1 MVTIAFY
8 NLKGGVGK
16 TTSAINLA
24 YLAALDG
31 YKTLVWDLDPQGSS
45 SFYLGVSTAVKNE
58 SKKVL
63 KSDIDLL
70 TTIQPSIYKNLA
82 VIPAD
87 LSARHADILLNEG
100 KQSKKR
106 LATLLSSLKKS
117 FDLIIID
124 SPPGISLLHDNIF
137 HAANWILL
145 PNIPTTLSIR
155 SYDTVTS
162 YFADHEFD
170 KDKLKCFFNMVDS
183 RKNLH
188 HETMGFFYQDNLFFK
203 NYIPYL
209 SDIEKMGMNEA
220 PLETFARSSFAAKCY
235 RDLWKEIKDDCLA
248 ENNNQ

>member
-24 YLAALDG
+24 YLAAQEG
-31 YKTLVWDLDPQGSS
+31 YKTLIWDLDPQGST
-45 SFYLGVSTAVKNE
+45 SFYLGVSTTVKNE

-63 KSDIDLL
+63 KGDIDLVE
-70 TTIQPSIYKNLA
+70 TIQPTLYQNLY
-82 VIPAD
+82 VIPSD
-87 LSARHADILLNEG
+87 LSARHADVLLSEG

-106 LATLLSSLKKS
+106 LQSLLGSLKDS
-117 FDLIIID
+117 FYLVIID

-137 HAANWILL
+137 NAVNWILL

-155 SYDTVTS
+155 SYETVAN
-162 YFADHEFD
+162 YFTEHEFN
-170 KDKLKCFFNMVDS
+170 KEKIRCFFNMVDS

-188 HETMGFFYQDNLFFK
+188 HETMGFFFQNTQFFK
-203 NYIPYL
+203 NFIPYL

-220 PLETFARSSFAAKCY
+220 PLETFARSSYAAKCY
-235 RDLWKEIKDDCLA
+235 RDLWGEIKKCCL
-248 ENNNQ
+248 